1 MLIRVQVER
10 GGEGASK
17 ESQLIADILEG
28 SRTGNE
34 AEGAAG
40 NPRRT

>member
-1 MLIRVQVER
+1 MLSRVQVDR

-17 ESQLIADILEG
+17 ECQLFADIMEG